1 MNEKKD
7 FLSSL
12 ADELDTKN
20 EGAAHDDFEIY
31 HASSKSAAELRN
43 FKDQDYDFAGNNAQ
57 PKTAPKPTS
66 TGGASATPKAT
77 ATPTPKQAP
86 KPSPQTTSL
95 RDGKKSPHS
104 FQQEELKKIEKKPFK
119 LDPKI
124 LIAGII
130 GLIAIIGLVWFF
142 FFAPKIPMPDFV
154 GKTINDVGAWA
165 KQNNIDTAG
174 IIINTEYSLEYD
186 KDVIISQDKKAGS
199 KIKSDTALTFVA
211 SKGADPDEVIAFPDL
226 MNMTYSEIKDWID
239 TNKLQKTKI
248 NTQYNTLIEKDL
260 VINYDLKTGTES
272 NFTRGSTLT
281 INISKGP
288 APAGTVAIENFVGK
302 PYAELEQWANTKKIL
317 LEKTEAYSDTVE
329 VGKIIS
335 QNIKVGESLEE
346 GGKLGVVVSKGKAVK
361 IPNLIGYTKEMLD
374 VWAATPENKVT
385 IVKKERYNSAPEG
398 TVIGQ
403 SLTAG
408 TQVDQGTVLELTISL
423 YMPQLETNSR
433 AWYGKDYLELIKW
446 VDDANGKG
454 ANLAAGSWAGE
465 VCSDEYKVPGQIIEY
480 TCLDAKGNQLP
491 YGANGCARPMP
502 LDSKISMKTSSGPCT
517 VTTPPPSVKSFQYNT
532 ADNSMSSNYEMF
544 KALCTA
550 NGVTFATAEDGAL
563 VDTFTI
569 SNSNGTE
576 LSGTITLKQGDS
588 VIVKIPVQPT
598 PKP

>member
-95 RDGKKSPHS
+95 RDGKKAPHS

-454 ANLAAGSWAGE
+454 ANLAAGAWEKGSCGE
-465 VCSDEYKVPGQIIEY
+465 GGYNTPGQIISY
-480 TCLDAKGNQLP
+480 SCLDASGNQLP

-502 LDSKISMKTSSGPCT
+502 LDSKISMKVVPDNCT
-517 VTTPPPSVKSFQYNT
+517 APTPTPTPTPPPATSVIKQTDLDSVDGMTAFCNKSGMVCTFEYKALTTKPVVKSGGIEVS
-532 ADNSMSSNYEMF
+532 AE
-544 KALCTA
+544 
-550 NGVTFATAEDGAL
+550 ATL
-563 VDTFTI
+563 VK
-569 SNSNGTE
+569 GTE
-576 LSGTITLKQGDS
+576 LTIEY
-588 VIVKIPVQPT
+588 
-598 PKP
+598 

>member
-20 EGAAHDDFEIY
+20 EGAAKDDFEIY

-43 FKDQDYDFAGNNAQ
+43 FKDQDYDFAENSVQ
-57 PKTAPKPTS
+57 PKTASKSTS
-66 TGGASATPKAT
+66 MGGASAMPKAT

-86 KPSPQTTSL
+86 KPTPQSAGSL

-104 FQQEELKKIEKKPFK
+104 FQQEELKKIDKKPFK

-165 KQNNIDTAG
+165 KQNNIETAG
-174 IIINTEYSLEYD
+174 IIINKEYSLEYD
-186 KDVIISQDKKAGS
+186 KDVIISQDQKAGS
-199 KIKSDTALTFVA
+199 KIKNDTALTFVA

-248 NTQYNTLIEKDL
+248 NTQYNTLVEKDL

-302 PYAELEQWANTKKIL
+302 TYAELEQWANSKKIL

-329 VGKIIS
+329 TGKIIS

-361 IPNLIGYTKEMLD
+361 IPNLVGYTKEMLD

-403 SLTAG
+403 SLAAG

-454 ANLAAGSWAGE
+454 ANLAAGAWAGE
-465 VCSDEYKVPGQIIEY
+465 EKSDTYPTPGQIISY
-480 TCLDAKGNQLP
+480 SCLDAKGNQLP
-491 YGANGCARPMP
+491 YGANGCARPLP
-502 LDSKISMKTSSGPCT
+502 IDAKISMKISSGPAT
-517 VTTPPPSVKSFQYNT
+517 QPTPTPAPVLKEFKVDKTLGYAT
-532 ADNSMSSNYEMF
+532 F
-544 KALCTA
+544 KALCGA
-550 NGVTFATAEDGAL
+550 NGITVNP
-563 VDTFTI
+563 I
-569 SNSNGTE
+569 
-576 LSGTITLKQGDS
+576 GTIADNSTTFVILQSDGVTTINNGQTLSEGMS
-588 VIVKIPVQPT
+588 IIVQEPT
-598 PKP
+598 PAP